1 MKLLKTSF
9 LSAIAVLV
17 KTIVM
22 FVLNK
27 ILATYV
33 GPSGYAAI
41 GQFQNFIQIVTSFAG
56 GAINTAVIKY
66 TAEYHKDENKQ
77 RLIWQNAGTIA
88 LVFSLLLTV
97 IILLFQKRLS
107 IYIFQDEQ
115 YQSVFVWF
123 AISLVF
129 FTFNSLFLAI
139 LNGKKEINKLVVANI
154 LGSIL
159 SLLVTSILVIN
170 YRLLGALIALSVFQ
184 SISFLITFLLC
195 SKSAWFKLKYLFGKL
210 DKEVSRKFLN
220 YAAMALVSAISIPLS
235 QILIRSH
242 LISEFGI
249 QYAGYWEA
257 MIKLSSGYLMLIT
270 TTLGVYYLPRLSEI
284 TDREETKKEIFLG
297 YKFILPVAIV
307 GCVLVY
313 IFRFKIIMILFSEL
327 FLPMEAIFLW
337 QVVGDVFKIGSWI
350 LAYLMLGRAMTR
362 LFITTEIIFSIS
374 LVGLTYLF
382 TNLFAFEG
390 VTIAYM
396 VNYALYW
403 MLMSFMIF
411 RAI

>member
-1 MKLLKTSF
+1 
-9 LSAIAVLV
+9 
-17 KTIVM
+17 M

>member
-1 MKLLKTSF
+1 
-9 LSAIAVLV
+9 
-17 KTIVM
+17 M

-139 LNGKKEINKLVVANI
+139 LNGKKEITKLVVANI